1 VNERKSRATL
11 EGKGEYVRERE
22 RERERERAD
31 KEEEEE
37 EEEDPGRERAEN
49 LSFTGGASLRGRK
62 T

>member
-1 VNERKSRATL
+1 L